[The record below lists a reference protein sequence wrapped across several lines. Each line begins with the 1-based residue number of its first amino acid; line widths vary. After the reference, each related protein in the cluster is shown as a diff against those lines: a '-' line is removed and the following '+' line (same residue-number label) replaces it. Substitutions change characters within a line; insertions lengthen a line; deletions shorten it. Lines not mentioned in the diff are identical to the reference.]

1 MNIKKREIINRDK
14 LSNEF
19 YFNSILQEAYA
30 DELLSESDIENIQLQ
45 CIELLAYKCKKY
57 NRGESSS
64 IREETAA
71 NIMKSNLF
79 TIGLF
84 LKSLSDA
91 ECAVQELKTTSIFEI
106 YKKGRELINVKINS
120 ANHLYYKVKSNK
132 IVTQNYTY
140 NATLET
146 GIDSFFEMY
155 NPDYEAYEVS
165 ASIDYQLCNPVEDFV
180 GIEFMQKYLEN
191 LYLENEFCGYFDP
204 IKIHHLLSGYDEG
217 YKDLLINIFE
227 QVLTAALGCKLA
239 RHSVLNLDLK
249 QDEIIKLYYELSE
262 DDDELI
268 ALKIDKAAENLL
280 QDLAIKNSSLSKLMA
295 KSLPKITTT
304 IIQAVRTNTLSK
316 TVVSPS
322 NPELKPRIKFLSG
335 VKMDDKK
342 YREFLGEL
350 LACRYLSDKL
360 AMIKDN
366 IKSFEDFEDLLLDA
380 SFDEEEVFS
389 VLDILGD
396 IEIAAL
402 IKRHPYLSEIQAIDL
417 TETEYVLRKYLKA
430 YFDQLKV
437 NRQKQIIEIIGQLID
452 D

>member
-14 LSNEF
+14 LNNEF

-30 DELLSESDIENIQLQ
+30 NELLSESDIENIQLH

-71 NIMKSNLF
+71 SIMKSNLF

-91 ECAVQELKTTSIFEI
+91 EYAVQELKTTSIFEI
-106 YKKGRELINVKINS
+106 YKKGRELIDVKINS
-120 ANHLYYKVKSNK
+120 ANHLYDKVKSNK

-155 NPDYEAYEVS
+155 DPDYEAHEVS
-165 ASIDYQLCNPVEDFV
+165 ASIDYQLCNPIADFV
-180 GIEFMQKYLEN
+180 GIEFMQKYLKN
-191 LYLENEFCGYFDP
+191 LYLENEFCRNFDP

-227 QVLTAALGCKLA
+227 QVLTAALGCNLA
-239 RHSVLNLDLK
+239 HHSVLNLDLK

-262 DDDELI
+262 DNDELI
-268 ALKIDKAAENLL
+268 ALKIDKAADNLL
-280 QDLAIKNSSLSKLMA
+280 QELAIKNSSLSKLMA
-295 KSLPKITTT
+295 KSLPKITST
-304 IIQAVRTNTLSK
+304 IIQAVRTNTLNK

-342 YREFLGEL
+342 YREFIGEL

-366 IKSFEDFEDLLLDA
+366 IKSFEDLEDLLLDA
-380 SFDEEEVFS
+380 SFNEEEVFS

-437 NRQKQIIEIIGQLID
+437 NRRKQIIEIIGQLID